1 LSTPIRL
8 VLPSKSPPL
17 PAGAASRR
25 GAAGTRIAA
34 IDIGSN
40 SIRQLIADVSA
51 EGAITVVDEMKA
63 APRLGAGLD
72 ATGELAEASIR
83 RAIDALASMATLA
96 RQVGAQR
103 IEVVATSAVRDASNA
118 DQFLARVKQET
129 GLAVRVLSGNEEA
142 LLSFRSAMAH
152 FDIGVGRTA
161 VVDIGGGSLEVAL
174 SAGGILDQLMSL
186 PLGAVRLTE
195 AFLAKGTTPRAVKKL
210 RREVREQLRAIPV
223 RDWRGVR
230 VIGSGGT
237 FTNLAGM
244 VLARQGLSIART
256 VHGTTIARSEVK
268 HVLAELVE
276 MSDEERR
283 TVPGLNAGRADIIV
297 AGLAVLAE
305 LLSRLEAR
313 EVLVSRYGIREGL
326 LLEVARVTP
335 AAADPGE
342 ARERSIR
349 EFAERC
355 QLEWPHAEQVR
366 RLALRL
372 FDQIGARLGCTPEDR
387 LTLADAA
394 LVHDI
399 GYHINYERHHKHS
412 YHLVMHAEL
421 LGLSPEEQIV
431 IANVARYH
439 RGAVPKRRQG
449 NFGALD
455 KTLRRRIRRLAAIL
469 RIADGLDRG
478 HVGAV
483 KDVRVRWL
491 KRALRISPVP
501 ARANRMRLELLG
513 AHNKSG
519 MLAKAAG
526 IPVEIVAP
534 DGKVLSSDHF
544 DESVD
549 LSRS

>member
-1 LSTPIRL
+1 MSTPISL
-8 VLPSKSPPL
+8 VLPSRSPQP
-17 PAGAASRR
+17 PAGGTSRR
-25 GAAGTRIAA
+25 AAVGTRIAA

-51 EGAITVVDEMKA
+51 EGAISVVDEMKA
-63 APRLGAGLD
+63 APRLGAGLES
-72 ATGELAEASIR
+72 TGELADAAIR
-83 RAIDALASMATLA
+83 RAVEALGSMATLA

-103 IEVVATSAVRDASNA
+103 IEAVATSAVREAANA
-118 DQFLARVKQET
+118 DLFLARVKHET
-129 GLAVRVLSGNEEA
+129 GLAVRVLTGSEEA
-142 LLSFRSAMAH
+142 MLSFRSAMAH

-161 VVDIGGGSLEVAL
+161 VVDIGGGSLEIAL
-174 SAGGILDQLMSL
+174 SAGGILDQLLSL

-195 AFLAKGTTPRAVKKL
+195 AYLDKGTTPRAVKKL
-210 RREVREQLRAIPV
+210 RREVREQLRAVPV
-223 RDWRGVR
+223 RDWRGTR

-256 VHGTTIARSEVK
+256 VHGTTIARGEVK
-268 HVLAELVE
+268 HVLAELVG

-283 TVPGLNAGRADIIV
+283 TVPGLNTGRADIIV

-342 ARERSIR
+342 ARERSLR

-366 RLALRL
+366 RLSLRL
-372 FDQIGARLGCTPEDR
+372 FDAIGARLGCTPEDR

-399 GYHINYERHHKHS
+399 GYHISYERHHKHS
-412 YHLVMHAEL
+412 YHLLMHAEL

-439 RGAVPKRRQG
+439 RGAVPKKRQG

-455 KTLRRRIRRLAAIL
+455 KQLRRRIRRLAAIL

-483 KDVRVRWL
+483 KDIRVRWL
-491 KRALRISPVP
+491 NRALRITPIP
-501 ARANRMRLELLG
+501 TRANRMRLELLG
-513 AHNKSG
+513 AHKKSG
-519 MLAKAAG
+519 MLAKVAG
-526 IPVEIVAP
+526 VPIEIVAP
-534 DGKVLSSDHF
+534 DGSVLSSDHF
-544 DESVD
+544 DDSVD